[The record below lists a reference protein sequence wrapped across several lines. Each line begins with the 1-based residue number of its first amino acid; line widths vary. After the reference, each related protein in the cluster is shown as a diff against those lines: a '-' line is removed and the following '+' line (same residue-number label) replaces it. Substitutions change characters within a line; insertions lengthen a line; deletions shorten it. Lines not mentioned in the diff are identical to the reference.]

1 MEPKNIVNLNAWIY
15 VARSFFTKQNVKK
28 FSVSKLKN
36 ALVNI
41 RKLALDSHKEPIN

>member
-1 MEPKNIVNLNAWIY
+1 MLRGV
-15 VARSFFTKQNVKK
+15 FFTKQNVKK

-41 RKLALDSHKEPIN
+41 RKLALDSHKEPINYGKY